1 MRIYII
7 DYIGFTLGITEG
19 NIYKYHYLVLFMEKS
34 LNENDRKLLAICSK
48 ESSIGEIAKQLNI
61 SPKNVSVRLKKLLD
75 LKLISIRKLGK
86 GRRTFVRTSASNKT
100 KEYQLEILKKIKE
113 RGGEVSFNDYANL
126 PGYNPDFFT
135 DPNGRDKA
143 TANTSL
149 IYSGLIERVIRL
161 TAAGKKFLDEQSKD
175 LKVK

>member
-75 LKLISIRKLGK
+75 LKSSATPCLIFEK
-86 GRRTFVRTSASNKT
+86 GIFTSC
-100 KEYQLEILKKIKE
+100 L
-113 RGGEVSFNDYANL
+113 
-126 PGYNPDFFT
+126 
-135 DPNGRDKA
+135 
-143 TANTSL
+143 
-149 IYSGLIERVIRL
+149 L
-161 TAAGKKFLDEQSKD
+161 TAIALRILVNISDIGSVEVILTNS
-175 LKVK
+175 LSLRLGVLP